1 MWDSW
6 CRVKCEIPDDKFKM
20 DFLMTMLKIEN
31 PNDRV
36 ECGFPDDTVE
46 LGISW

>member
-1 MWDSW
+1 
-6 CRVKCEIPDDKFKM
+6 
-20 DFLMTMLKIEN
+20 MTMLKIEN

-46 LGISW
+46 LGIS

>member
-1 MWDSW
+1 
-6 CRVKCEIPDDKFKM
+6 
-20 DFLMTMLKIEN
+20 MTMLKIEN